1 MKSGRRASESAMKR
15 DVVEVRGDAQC
26 HAALPERVVGDA
38 GVGVHAGAFLGRSDA
53 MIVHDLLPSPARL
66 HTSPHVHEPAHVS
79 HGQPEDGEA
88 A

>member
-1 MKSGRRASESAMKR
+1 
-15 DVVEVRGDAQC
+15 
-26 HAALPERVVGDA
+26 
-38 GVGVHAGAFLGRSDA
+38 